1 MQTGHHGSPYLPV
14 CVHDPVQDNS
24 LDGATSIRLASHRLS
39 SVDEQEGCSGQLAL
53 STTSSFHADLLCSSR
68 SLSVRLCVCLV
79 LSLHV
84 LWLCVAGCGDSASLL
99 AVDREDPA
107 TSFSSGHCVLDCY
120 FSRII
125 EAVSEIIIIIL
136 HKTAAAIYRELELRH
151 RAQCLD
157 VHVSNL
163 PYKSMRQVLLFCLFF
178 CQETVA
184 SGLPWWSN
192 G

>member
-1 MQTGHHGSPYLPV
+1 MSRRAVQANLLFLP
-14 CVHDPVQDNS
+14 
-24 LDGATSIRLASHRLS
+24 RLHSTRICCAP
-39 SVDEQEGCSGQLAL
+39 LAL
-53 STTSSFHADLLCSSR
+53 S
-68 SLSVRLCVCLV
+68 LSVSVSVWFCPFMFCGSV
-79 LSLHV
+79 
-84 LWLCVAGCGDSASLL
+84 WLAVGTQQVSLL
-99 AVDREDPA
+99 LTGRTQPPPFPPA
-107 TSFSSGHCVLDCY
+107 TVLLDCY